1 MTPDEVAQFY
11 SWAASADSRLEEL
24 DQADLFAWSQILHEV
39 PFADA
44 GALFKRLFSVE
55 RKHKLQPG
63 TVLEAW
69 KEYDAEQRRQI
80 AQVKHLSQKYR
91 HPAFQE
97 MRREIAEKHNRI
109 ASQLPGHVIDR
120 HGFKPLE
127 VPPPAIES
135 PTASQP
141 MPEKIRHML
150 AQIGKSAPKPRV
162 DEQAAE
168 KERARA
174 LAALQHRITAENRQT
189 A

>member
-1 MTPDEVAQFY
+1 
-11 SWAASADSRLEEL
+11 
-24 DQADLFAWSQILHEV
+24 
-39 PFADA
+39 
-44 GALFKRLFSVE
+44 
-55 RKHKLQPG
+55 
-63 TVLEAW
+63 
-69 KEYDAEQRRQI
+69 
-80 AQVKHLSQKYR
+80 
-91 HPAFQE
+91 

-109 ASQLPGHVIDR
+109 ASQLPSHVIDR

-135 PTASQP
+135 PAASQP